1 MAEDTNCLITIKSLY
16 NSFSK
21 SEKKIADYIINNT
34 SDVISMN
41 VGQLSKQI
49 NVAQSSIIRFCQNI
63 GLGGFAAL
71 KINLA
76 KNLAQ
81 TQQYVLDE
89 ITLEKDTNNPKL
101 IMSKV
106 FSSLTR
112 SLDETTEIITNETLE
127 KTVDLLC
134 SAKKIMFFGVGTSA
148 TIASDTYYR
157 FMRIGLPAYA
167 ATDPHIMLLSAS
179 MLDKDCVAFGI
190 SHTGRTVETI
200 RAMKTAKESG
210 AHTIC
215 ITSYGKSPITKIC
228 DLPIVTSSSE
238 NKLMHEAITSR
249 IIHIALLDSIY
260 TCISLRKY
268 DDVKEKT
275 ENMHKMLESV
285 RLPN

>member
-1 MAEDTNCLITIKSLY
+1 MDKETNCLITIKSLY

-21 SEKKIADYIINNT
+21 SEKKIADFIMDNT
-34 SDVISMN
+34 SAVINMN
-41 VGQLSKQI
+41 VGELSKKI

-63 GLGGFAAL
+63 GLLGFSAL

-76 KNLAQ
+76 KNY
-81 TQQYVLDE
+81 TQSKQYILDE
-89 ITLEKDTNNPKL
+89 IVLETDINNPKL

-106 FSSLTR
+106 FSSLAR
-112 SLDETTEIITNETLE
+112 SLEETTEIISNETLE

-134 SAKKIMFFGVGTSA
+134 SAKKIVFFGVGTSA

-157 FMRIGLPAYA
+157 FMRIGLPAYD

-179 MLDKDCVAFGI
+179 MLDKDCVAFGL
-190 SHTGRTVETI
+190 SHTGRTIETI
-200 RAMKTAKESG
+200 RAMKIAKENG
-210 AHTIC
+210 AKTIC

-228 DLPIVTSSSE
+228 DLPIITSSSE

-268 DDVKEKT
+268 DEVKEKT
-275 ENMHKMLESV
+275 ENMHKLLESV